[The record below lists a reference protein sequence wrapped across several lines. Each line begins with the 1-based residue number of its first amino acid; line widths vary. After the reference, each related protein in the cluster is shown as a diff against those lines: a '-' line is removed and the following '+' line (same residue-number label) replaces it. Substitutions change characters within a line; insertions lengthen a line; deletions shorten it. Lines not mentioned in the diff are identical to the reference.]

1 MHRFTARAIALA
13 IGVIASFPAV
23 APAQS
28 VLGPGDDALVL
39 PRGVFRVRVLDQRTT
54 FNERYGSGTPG
65 RPEGALEPLAID
77 FNLDTVGT
85 EQFRNLTNLQA
96 GLRTLTGMPD
106 FRLSLGRTVVTSSGN
121 VIANPV
127 VFEAGLT
134 NKVSVGLTIPIV
146 HTRNDIFFDVN
157 PAGREGNVGFN
168 PAAAV
173 AAAATQNAT
182 LVQQY
187 LNAAAQVEAGAGL
200 PPGGCTTTASN
211 ACSLVNSTRALAGG
225 IAAIYGTAS
234 GANFIGS
241 PFVPIAGSEAQAT
254 VEARLAAIKAQYT
267 SINPTLGGT
276 LTVTS
281 PFAAQ
286 NRLTVSDAQ
295 RILTDPAF
303 GVSGEPLQTV
313 ETTRLGDIE
322 FGVKYLFLDSFNGDH
337 NARYTAKGFNYRSA
351 VTGFVRLGTG
361 KQDRPENFVDIGSG
375 NGQTDLE
382 LRSSTD
388 VIWGTRL
395 WNSFTVRL
403 GMQLADKEEVR
414 IIDQPN
420 KRLAAEWRQQ
430 EVDRDLGDY
439 FEIENSPRFAI
450 NDWFQVAGFYL
461 YRHKYKDEYEGRFA
475 IPDSVTGFTDPGSS
489 VPGHFVI
496 DASTLNLE
504 TEQTEHRLGGGL
516 SFSTL
521 AAFNKQQ
528 FKVPFEI
535 TFLHWQTTRGSGG
548 NQPKFFTNQLQLRVY
563 TRLFGG

>member
-1 MHRFTARAIALA
+1 MHRFTARALALA

-39 PRGVFRVRVLDQRTT
+39 PRGVFRIRVLDQRTT

-77 FNLDTVGT
+77 FNLDTIGT
-85 EQFRNLTNLQA
+85 EQFRNLGVVQQGFRN
-96 GLRTLTGMPD
+96 LTGMPD

-134 NKVSVGLTIPIV
+134 NKVSAGLTIPIV

-157 PAGREGNVGFN
+157 PTGREGNVGFN

-182 LVQQY
+182 LVAQLQG
-187 LNAAAQVEAGAGL
+187 AATALETAV
-200 PPGGCTTTASN
+200 GGCGTITAANAN
-211 ACSLVNSTRALAGG
+211 ACSLIGTTRAFAGG
-225 IAAIYGTAS
+225 IAQLYGVAS
-234 GANFIGS
+234 GAGFAGS
-241 PFVPIAGSEAQAT
+241 PFVPIAGTEAQAT
-254 VEARLAAIKAQYT
+254 IEARIAAIKAQYPGA
-267 SINPTLGGT
+267 IGGAIT
-276 LTVTS
+276 IAG

-295 RILTDPAF
+295 RILTDPTF
-303 GVSGEPLQTV
+303 GVNGEPLQTV

-322 FGVKYLFLDSFNGDH
+322 FGVKYLFLDSFKGDH

-351 VTGFVRLGTG
+351 VTGFIRLGTG

-388 VIWGTRL
+388 VVWGTRF
-395 WNSFTVRL
+395 WNSFTLRL
-403 GMQLADKEEVR
+403 GMQLADKEEMR
-414 IIDQPN
+414 IIDEPD
-420 KRLAAEWRQQ
+420 KRLAAAWRQQ

-439 FEIENSPRFAI
+439 FEIENSPRVAI
-450 NDWFQVAGFYL
+450 NDWFQLAGFYL

-475 IPDSVTGFTDPGSS
+475 IPDSVTGFTDPASS

-496 DASTLNLE
+496 DAATLNLE
-504 TEQTEHRLGGGL
+504 TEQTEHRLGAGF

-528 FKVPFEI
+528 FKVPLEV

-548 NQPKFFTNQLQLRVY
+548 SQPKFFTNQIQLRLY

>member
-77 FNLDTVGT
+77 FNLDTIGT
-85 EQFRNLTNLQA
+85 EQFRNLTTLQA

-121 VIANPV
+121 VIANPI
-127 VFEAGLT
+127 VFEAGVT
-134 NKVSVGLTIPIV
+134 NKVSMGLTIPIV

-182 LVQQY
+182 LVGQ
-187 LNAAAQVEAGAGL
+187 LRGAATALEGAV
-200 PPGGCTTTASN
+200 GGCGTITSANAN
-211 ACSLVNSTRALAGG
+211 ACSLVGTTRAFATG
-225 IAAIYGTAS
+225 IEGLYGVEA
-234 GANFIGS
+234 GANFAGS
-241 PFVPIAGSEAQAT
+241 PFVPVAGTEAQAT
-254 VEARLAAIKAQYT
+254 IEARIAALKAQYPGAIGG
-267 SINPTLGGT
+267 SI
-276 LTVTS
+276 TVTA

-351 VTGFVRLGTG
+351 VTGFIRLGTG

-388 VIWGTRL
+388 VVWGTRL
-395 WNSFTVRL
+395 WNSFTLRL

-414 IIDQPN
+414 IIDEPN
-420 KRLAAEWRQQ
+420 KRLAAGWRQQ

-439 FEIENSPRFAI
+439 FEIENSPRFAV

-475 IPDSVTGFTDPGSS
+475 IPDSVTGFTDPASD

-504 TEQTEHRLGGGL
+504 TEQTEHRLGAGL

-528 FKVPFEI
+528 FKVPFEV